1 MRGCTDGSG
10 GDNLQQMTPLPRS
23 LTRLLRADVRGIA
36 TTGIMALTLTAGT
49 LSAASPPFTSE
60 IRPLLTEFCGD
71 CHTEGTKKGGIA
83 LDEFPNG
90 DAALADP
97 ALWFSV
103 LKNVRAGLMPPVKKS
118 QPTAEQKQRLEQ
130 WIKSAVFHADPADPD
145 PGHVVVRRLN
155 RTEYR
160 NTIHDLLG
168 VEFDTQVEFP
178 ADDSGHGFDNIGEV
192 LTVSP
197 MLLEKYIAAAQT
209 IVERA
214 IPGES
219 TRPAETVIPG
229 KQFAATNAPASAVGP
244 LSLSYYEPT
253 RITHRQGLKQGGT
266 FKLVLDLAATER
278 FVDNQFDY
286 NECRIT
292 LRIDGQEAWSRRFTR
307 EGNRPF
313 QFTVDRTLPAGEH
326 VMEFELQPLTP
337 DQKHVRSL
345 ALRLDSLT
353 LRGPLEKKYWVK
365 PPQYARFF
373 PKEPPKDTASRR
385 RYARDVIEPFTRRAF
400 RRPVD
405 TATVDRLAAL
415 AEGVYG
421 DGKKPFEAGI
431 RQAMVAVL
439 ASPRFLFREESPD
452 PVATHGKYPFVD
464 EYALASRLSYF
475 FWSTMPDEE
484 LLRLAGSG
492 QLRAN
497 LEPQVRRMMSDAR
510 FDGFLRNF
518 VGQWLQT
525 RDIEN
530 VSIDARQ
537 VLAREAIPDLAF
549 ESKRERFRALRQRT
563 ESDLTPDER
572 KELEQIRPEIV
583 KRNTAPVRVDFN
595 GELRRA
601 MRQET
606 EKTVAYV
613 IREDRSLRELLD
625 SDYEFLNERLAKHYG
640 LTNLTTAITG
650 DELRRVVLPTGSVR
664 GGLLTQGTILAV
676 TSNPTRTSPVKRG
689 LFVLDNILGTPPPPP
704 PPDVTPLE
712 DASKRAANKTPT
724 LREMLALHREK
735 PRCSGCHN
743 RMDPLGLALENFNA
757 MGLWRESERG
767 QPVDTSGVLLTGEAF
782 NDVRD
787 LKKILAT
794 RHAPDFYRTL
804 TEKMLTYALGR
815 GLRETD
821 VETVDQIVAA
831 VIRADGKPSALFSGI
846 TTSAPFLKTRLANA
860 ADSKPAVPKSST
872 PSPQQRADARNT
884 KTP

>member
-1 MRGCTDGSG
+1 MTLHRRRGFGRRT
-10 GDNLQQMTPLPRS
+10 LPVWLSS
-23 LTRLLRADVRGIA
+23 LLAS
-36 TTGIMALTLTAGT
+36 ALTL
-49 LSAASPPFTSE
+49 AAAPAPQNGGNPFLSE

-71 CHTEGTKKGGIA
+71 CHADGAKKGGIA
-83 LDEFPNG
+83 FDEFPTG
-90 DAALADP
+90 DAALADH
-97 ALWFSV
+97 ALWLSV

-118 QPTAEQKQRLEQ
+118 QPSVEQKQRLEQ

-197 MLLEKYIAAAQT
+197 MLLEKYLAAAQT

-214 IPGES
+214 VPGEAAL
-219 TRPAETVIPG
+219 PAETVIPG
-229 KQFAATNAPASAVGP
+229 KRFAATNAPASVTRAGGVGP
-244 LSLSYYEPT
+244 VSLSYYEST
-253 RITHRQGLKQGGT
+253 RITHREVLKQGGT

-292 LRIDGQEAWSRRFTR
+292 FRIDGQEAWSRTFTR

-313 QFTVDRTLPAGEH
+313 QFTIDRTLAGGEH

-353 LRGPLEKKYWVK
+353 LRGPLEKAHWVK
-365 PPQYARFF
+365 PAQYARFF
-373 PKEPPKDTASRR
+373 PKAPPTDAAGRR
-385 RYARDVIEPFTRRAF
+385 RYARELIEPFARRAF

-405 TATVDRLAAL
+405 STTVDRLAAL
-415 AEGVYG
+415 AESVYG
-421 DGKKPFEAGI
+421 DGEKSFEAGV

-439 ASPRFLFREESPD
+439 ASPRFLFREESTD
-452 PVATHGKYPFVD
+452 PVASPGKYPFVD
-464 EYALASRLSYF
+464 DYALASRLSYF

-484 LLRLAGSG
+484 LLRLADSG
-492 QLRAN
+492 QLRAT

-537 VLAREAIPDLAF
+537 VLAREAIPDPAF
-549 ESKRERFRALRQRT
+549 EAKRDRFRVLRQRT

-572 KELEQIRPEIV
+572 KELEQLRPAII
-583 KRNTAPVRVDFN
+583 KRNTTPVRVEFN

-613 IREDRSLRELLD
+613 IREDRPLRELLD

-640 LTNLTTAITG
+640 LTNLTTAVTG
-650 DELRRVVLPTGSVR
+650 DELRRVTLPAGSVR

-735 PRCSGCHN
+735 PLCSGCHN

-767 QPVDTSGVLLTGEAF
+767 QPVDTSGVLLTGETF

-794 RHAPDFYRTL
+794 RHAPEFYRTL

-815 GLRETD
+815 GLRESD
-821 VETVDQIVAA
+821 VETVDQIVDA
-831 VIRADGKPSALFSGI
+831 VIRADGKPSALISGI
-846 TTSAPFLKTRLANA
+846 TSSAPFLKTRLATA

-872 PSPQQRADARNT
+872 QLPQQRADART
-884 KTP
+884 SKTP